1 MNNIEEIRK
10 LTPIGFDH
18 GWNFCKTRH
27 ASFLSGLRE
36 ITTEPALYD
45 NVLEYGGKY
54 YKIGTKR
61 MEVRENKVSDDTF
74 YLLTLAGIAMEL
86 RERGMTTARILLSA
100 GLPLTRFGDEKDDF
114 IRYLGQ
120 NRDVRFKFE
129 QVEYHIFIEKVSVYP
144 QCYGAV
150 IDRLHTFA
158 RKVVVVD
165 IGSWTVDIMPIYDSS
180 PDESAC
186 VTLPHG
192 IITCIRQ
199 INKECVRQLNEEVD
213 EYDIQQVM
221 MHGSDDLPEEYRNI
235 IEKQIREYCESIYH
249 SIREQGFNMAL
260 TPIIFVGGGATVM
273 KRFGNLSAGKISYI
287 EDVRANAKGFELLA
301 EIRLKEEQR
310 RKAQ

>member
-1 MNNIEEIRK
+1 M
-10 LTPIGFDH
+10 
-18 GWNFCKTRH
+18 
-27 ASFLSGLRE
+27 
-36 ITTEPALYD
+36 
-45 NVLEYGGKY
+45 
-54 YKIGTKR
+54 
-61 MEVRENKVSDDTF
+61 
-74 YLLTLAGIAMEL
+74 
-86 RERGMTTARILLSA
+86 
-100 GLPLTRFGDEKDDF
+100 
-114 IRYLGQ
+114 
-120 NRDVRFKFE
+120 
-129 QVEYHIFIEKVSVYP
+129 
-144 QCYGAV
+144 
-150 IDRLHTFA
+150 
-158 RKVVVVD
+158 D

-221 MHGSDDLPEEYRNI
+221 MNGSDDLPEEYRNI